1 MNKRQVKY
9 WYNIYKTS
17 LRHYGVDLRDI
28 KTPTEKSLERARK
41 QWKKAIADLE
51 DKPKV
56 RDIYKEQVAFE
67 QSQASYEDQPRDENF
82 RTETASSE
90 SMHDA
95 SLEEIQ
101 AYIDKIGAIYEET
114 MHHIRSAELGYAV
127 PEGTGALFGIGSLY
141 TNYIIGSAQELIEFL
156 TQIQALA
163 DTYPDEV
170 ATFIASSP
178 ELDYV
183 YGIKLVP
190 PSDIQS
196 NFEVTMQ
203 AMRAIWESIK
213 GDMKDSGI
221 NVDDIITEYGVY

>member
-1 MNKRQVKY
+1 MNKRQAKY

-28 KTPTEKSLERARK
+28 KTPTEKSLDRARK
-41 QWKKAIADLE
+41 QWKKAISDLE

-67 QSQASYEDQPRDENF
+67 QSQTSYEDQPRDENF

-90 SMHDA
+90 TMYDT

-101 AYIDKIGAIYEET
+101 NYIDKINNIYEDT
-114 MHHIRSAELGYAV
+114 MYNIEQAERDV
-127 PEGTGALFGIGSLY
+127 EGISKTFAIGSMY
-141 TNYIIGSAQELIEFL
+141 KQYITGSKDELLEFL
-156 TQIQALA
+156 YQIQALA
-163 DTYPDEV
+163 TEYPDEV
-170 ATFIASSP
+170 ALFISSSP
-178 ELDYV
+178 EIDYV
-183 YGIKLVP
+183 DAITLVP

-203 AMRAIWESIK
+203 GMRAIWETIK

-221 NVDDIITEYGVY
+221 DVDNISTSFGEY

>member
-1 MNKRQVKY
+1 MNKRQAKY

-41 QWKKAIADLE
+41 QWKKATADLE

-56 RDIYKEQVAFE
+56 RDIYKEQVAYE

-90 SMHDA
+90 TMYDT

-101 AYIDKIGAIYEET
+101 NYIDKINNIYEDT
-114 MHHIRSAELGYAV
+114 MYNIEQAERDV
-127 PEGTGALFGIGSLY
+127 EGISKTFAIGSMY
-141 TNYIIGSAQELIEFL
+141 KQYITGSKDELLEFL
-156 TQIQALA
+156 YQIQALA
-163 DTYPDEV
+163 TEHPDEV
-170 ATFIASSP
+170 ALFISSSP
-178 ELDYV
+178 EIDYV
-183 YGIKLVP
+183 DAITLVP

-203 AMRAIWESIK
+203 TMRAIWETIK

-221 NVDDIITEYGVY
+221 DVDNISTSFGEY

>member
-1 MNKRQVKY
+1 MNKRQAKY

-41 QWKKAIADLE
+41 QWKKATADLE

-82 RTETASSE
+82 RTETASLE
-90 SMHDA
+90 TMYDT

-101 AYIDKIGAIYEET
+101 NYIDKINNIYEDT
-114 MHHIRSAELGYAV
+114 MYNIEQAERDV
-127 PEGTGALFGIGSLY
+127 EGISKTFAIGSMY
-141 TNYIIGSAQELIEFL
+141 KQYITGSKDELLEFL
-156 TQIQALA
+156 YQIQALA
-163 DTYPDEV
+163 TEHPDEV
-170 ATFIASSP
+170 ALFISSSP
-178 ELDYV
+178 EIDYV
-183 YGIKLVP
+183 DAITLVP

-203 AMRAIWESIK
+203 TMRAIWETIK

-221 NVDDIITEYGVY
+221 DVDNISTSFGEY